1 MNPRKHKMRHK
12 LLVRSCLILMTLLS
26 SAAVFALQQGTAGS
40 TVMQT
45 LPTDPGSDSL
55 PMLGQVDLEDD
66 SGRLRQ
72 RAPRRPGQR
81 PPAQGPVTGTS
92 SGRVQEVR
100 PRDEVVPRGGA
111 WQARRWQGK
120 EQGLPP
126 VDYSSLDQLPPVPDR
141 WRIVD
146 SLGYPKNLWDPY
158 SGNNVLKAD
167 RPAFG
172 KNWFFNLGV
181 TSDTVVNARHIPVP
195 VGTATTTRANSLD
208 TLGNGD
214 QLLFS
219 ENLIVETVLLQ
230 GDTVFR
236 PPDYEFRFTPVF
248 NYNYLK
254 TEERG
259 LVKVDPTDSGNNGKT
274 RSEAFVGIQSL
285 FVDKHLRNVS
295 DRYDFDSLRIGIQP
309 ITADFR
315 GFLFL
320 DQPFGVRLFGTRN
333 NNVFQ
338 YNLGWFRRLDK
349 DINSG
354 LNDVTRSWRDDD
366 VFLANLY
373 WQDMPKRGFTS
384 QATVIYNRNR
394 EKNKID
400 YDRNGIIA
408 RPGSLLE
415 ERGRNYD
422 VTYLG
427 YSGDGHLGR
436 VNLTTSLYYA
446 AGRETNTRIPDA
458 TNDIS
463 AWFGAAEASV
473 DMDWIRLRLSGL
485 YGSGDDNPF
494 DGDSQGFDAIF
505 ENPQFAGAD
514 TSYYISQS
522 IPLIGGGGVSLSGRN
537 AVLNSLRS
545 SKEEG
550 QSNFTNP
557 GIRLL
562 GVGADL
568 DLVTQLR
575 LSFNA
580 NQLWFDETAALEVLR
595 QQASI
600 DRDIGT
606 DLSVAMIY
614 RPLFTQN
621 IVFRL
626 SGAVLLPGD
635 GFKALYGDDDTQY
648 SVLGNLIL
656 NY

>member
-1 MNPRKHKMRHK
+1 MHKK
-12 LLVRSCLILMTLLS
+12 PLVPPGLTLVAALVTGMTPAVAAQLDSAGSMLVEERDAWLLS
-26 SAAVFALQQGTAGS
+26 
-40 TVMQT
+40 QT
-45 LPTDPGSDSL
+45 ELD
-55 PMLGQVDLEDD
+55 E
-66 SGRLRQ
+66 GRIRQ
-72 RAPRRPGQR
+72 RAPRRPGQPLPQR
-81 PPAQGPVTGTS
+81 QPAPGAAPGEQAPL
-92 SGRVQEVR
+92 QVR
-100 PRDEVVPRGGA
+100 PRDSVIPRGGDWA
-111 WQARRWQGK
+111 ARRWSGK
-120 EQGLPP
+120 EQGLPS
-126 VDYSSLDQLPPVPDR
+126 VDYSSLGELAPVPDR
-141 WRIVD
+141 WRIID
-146 SLGYPKNLWDPY
+146 TLGYAKNLWDPY

-172 KNWFFNLGV
+172 KDWFFNLGV
-181 TSDTVVNARHIPVP
+181 TSDTIVNARHIPVP
-195 VGTATTTRANSLD
+195 VGNATTSRASSLD
-208 TLGNGD
+208 TLGDGE
-214 QLLFS
+214 QVLFV

-248 NYNYLK
+248 NFNHVE

-259 LVKVDPTDSGNNGKT
+259 LVNVDPRDQGSDGET
-274 RSEAFVGIQSL
+274 RSDGHIGIQSL

-320 DQPFGVRLFGTRN
+320 DQPFGVRLFGTRSN
-333 NNVFQ
+333 NIFQ
-338 YNLGWFRRLDK
+338 YNLAWFRRLDK

-354 LNDVTRSWRDDD
+354 LNDVTRKLRDDD

-373 WQDMPKRGFTS
+373 WQDMPKKGFIS
-384 QATVIYNRNR
+384 QATVVYNRNR
-394 EKNKID
+394 EKNDID
-400 YDRNGIIA
+400 YDDNGFIA

-415 ERGRNYD
+415 ERGRDYD

-427 YSGDGHLGR
+427 YNGDGHFGR
-436 VNLTTSLYYA
+436 LNLSASLYYA
-446 AGRETNTRIPDA
+446 LGRETNTRTDDA
-458 TNDIS
+458 TNDIR
-463 AWFGAAEASV
+463 AWFGAAEASM
-473 DMDWIRLRLSGL
+473 DMDWVRLRVSGL
-485 YGSGDDNPF
+485 YGSGDDDPF
-494 DGDSQGFDAIF
+494 DEDSEGFDAIF

-537 AVLNSLRS
+537 AILNSLRS
-545 SKEEG
+545 SKEQG
-550 QSNFTNP
+550 QSNFINP
-557 GIRLL
+557 GIRLV

-568 DLVTQLR
+568 DLMPQLR

-580 NQLWFDETAALEVLR
+580 NQLWFDDTAVLEALR

-600 DRDIGT
+600 DEEIGT

-614 RPLFTQN
+614 RPLFSQN

-635 GFKALYGDDDTQY
+635 GFEALYGDEDTQY